1 MANTAQELIRG
12 IGEIERMR
20 KEIKLVVSTTMGL
33 VGNNVFNLFP
43 TGLDRFTV
51 AKNFS
56 IERDSWLLDRG
67 LVLGSTVD
75 YEWSVLYSAG
85 SSMVDWD
92 DCFQVLD
99 SFGGNPD
106 LALHHV
112 RRVHQN
118 LEPFILGMMALSSN
132 LESKLGPFFGIHV

>member
-1 MANTAQELIRG
+1 MANIAQDLIRG

-20 KEIKLVVSTTMGL
+20 KEIKLVVSTIMGI
-33 VGNNVFNLFP
+33 VGNDVFKLFP
-43 TGLDRFTV
+43 RGLDRFTV

-92 DCFQVLD
+92 DCFEILD

-106 LALHHV
+106 LALCHV

-118 LEPFILGMMALSSN
+118 LASFIRGMIQLCPHLEGKLEPFLGV
-132 LESKLGPFFGIHV
+132 HV

>member
-1 MANTAQELIRG
+1 MASTAQELIAG

-33 VGNNVFNLFP
+33 VGNNVFSLFP
-43 TGLDRFTV
+43 TGLDRFTI

-56 IERDSWLLDRG
+56 IERDFWLLDRG

-92 DCFQVLD
+92 DCFEVLD

-106 LALHHV
+106 LALHYV
-112 RRVHQN
+112 RRVHRN
-118 LEPFILGMMALSSN
+118 LDSFVHGMMHLSPSLGEKLEPF
-132 LESKLGPFFGIHV
+132 FGTHT